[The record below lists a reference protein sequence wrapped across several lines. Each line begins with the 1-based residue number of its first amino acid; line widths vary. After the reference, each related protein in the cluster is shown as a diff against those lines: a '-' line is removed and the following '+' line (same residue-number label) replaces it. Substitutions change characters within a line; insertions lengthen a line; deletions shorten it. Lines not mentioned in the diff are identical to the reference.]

1 MNAQLTARL
10 IIRMATE
17 ADVPEVL
24 LLERATATAS
34 HWSLQDY
41 ITAVR
46 GVGVRRAVLVAAV
59 GRVVDGFIVMRLAGD
74 EAEIESVVV
83 RAEARRQGLGSELC
97 RAGVAW
103 AAGEGAVLVDLEV
116 RAGSAGAILLY
127 GGLGFV
133 MAGRRAGYY
142 AEPMEDAVLMRR
154 PLRGVGST
162 GGEA

>member
-24 LLERATATAS
+24 LLERATATAP

-59 GRVVDGFIVMRLAGD
+59 GRGVDGFIVMRLAGD

-83 RAEARRQGLGSELC
+83 RVEARRQGLGSELC

-127 GGLGFV
+127 MGLGFV
-133 MAGRRAGYY
+133 MAWRRAGYY

-154 PLRGVGST
+154 PLRGVGCT